1 MRLHESIVWSV
12 DEEDLSGL
20 NIFCDSSKREEI
32 AEFFEENFNK
42 YWDDAKDSV
51 EEKYGSCQEKDD
63 DCPSIATV
71 SIADYGVKVS
81 LEPLYLS
88 YQYGDYIE
96 SEGYAQKALDKT
108 LKKLLNQY
116 PDVSYEGY
124 IAYNWSD
131 VHGGEAEQWELS
143 SKGDLAKDRVFDFI
157 GESLAVATSDDE
169 FWESMQEN
177 LEDAEIDD
185 FKEILLNFK
194 AYKKWLPEDVVE
206 RLLTIAEEIDEDL
219 RSELDEVVE
228 AIENGEEV
236 EIEED
241 EIDESSLPEGYMDVL
256 NAVVSA
262 EKAKKEAEIDDEL
275 ASEDDEDDEDD
286 EE

>member
-1 MRLHESIVWSV
+1 MRLPESIVWSV
-12 DEEDLSGL
+12 NEDNLSGL
-20 NIFCDSSKREEI
+20 NIICDNSKRDEV
-32 AEFFEENFNK
+32 AEFFEENFNR
-42 YWDDAKDSV
+42 YWDEAKDSV
-51 EEKYGSCQEKDD
+51 EEKYGSCQEKED

-71 SIADYGVKVS
+71 SVADYGVKVS
-81 LEPLYLS
+81 LGPLYLS

-116 PDVSYEGY
+116 PEISYEGY

-143 SKGDLAKDRVFDFI
+143 SKGELPKDRVFDFI
-157 GESLAVATSDDE
+157 GETLAVVTSDDD

-194 AYKKWLPEDVVE
+194 AYKKWLPEDAVE
-206 RLLTIAEEIDEDL
+206 RLLTMAEEIDEDL
-219 RSELDEVVE
+219 RSELEEVVE
-228 AIENGEEV
+228 ANENGEEV
-236 EIEED
+236 DIEED

-256 NAVVSA
+256 NAVVNA

-275 ASEDDEDDEDD
+275 AAEDDDE
-286 EE
+286 